1 MERGSGG
8 EVRGLISVE
17 GVEDLKNKFY
27 VVWKGRNPG
36 IYDHWD
42 ACKKEIDGFQGA
54 LYKGFPDK
62 ASAEAAYAEGFKGF
76 EKTASKTPLTSHL
89 SPLTSN
95 LSPLTSP
102 LSPAIAV
109 DAACSGNPGKMEY
122 QGVFVDFG
130 TEPATVVTLF
140 KSPVFENGTNNI
152 GEFLAIVHALAWQK
166 QKKVQYPIYSD
177 SVNAQKWVR
186 EKHCKTKLEPNDKN
200 AYLFELI
207 DRAEKWL
214 HENDNWMKENS
225 LVIPV
230 LKWKT
235 EIWGEIPADYGRK

>member
-1 MERGSGG
+1 MT
-8 EVRGLISVE
+8 
-17 GVEDLKNKFY
+17 KNKYY

-36 IYDHWD
+36 VYDSWE
-42 ACKKEIDGFQGA
+42 ACKAEVEGQKGA
-54 LYKGFPDK
+54 LYKGYPDK
-62 ASAEAAYAEGFKGF
+62 ASADAAFAKGFQGF
-76 EKTASKTPLTSHL
+76 EKTETVKK
-89 SPLTSN
+89 PLTSN

-122 QGVFVDFG
+122 QGMFVDFG
-130 TEPATVVTLF
+130 TEPATTPQLF

-166 QKKVQYPIYSD
+166 QKRVYYPIYSD

-186 EKHCKTKLEPNDKN
+186 EKKCKTKLQPNDKN
-200 AYLFELI
+200 AYLFELVE
-207 DRAEKWL
+207 RAEKWL
-214 HENDNWMKENS
+214 HDNDGWMRDNA
-225 LVIPV
+225 LQIPV